1 MSTVKNQFL
10 RKQICSFHREDGVY
24 MKKRILASLLA
35 LCIMGGMLP
44 TASLAAEPGI
54 TTLTTEQKLNKDD
67 GEPANRAHSTPAN
80 AGAEKNSSEP
90 VLAGA
95 GEEETPTSGTCG
107 ENLTWA
113 LDLETGTLTISGEGE
128 MENFSYANFSSSSPW
143 SDYDVS
149 IKSVVVESGVS
160 NIGDYAF
167 YNCKNITNIVL
178 PDSII
183 TIGSYAFGFC
193 DGLTS
198 ITIPNNVTT
207 IESRAFYDCSFLTSI
222 SIPNSVT
229 KIESSVFSQCDNLT
243 SITLPNNIVRI
254 ADSTFSNCT
263 KLESISIPSSVTKI
277 GSDAFSGCTNLMSIT
292 IPDGVTSIGARAFSD
307 CDSLTSIK
315 IPPNIT
321 QIQISTFWSCDKLE
335 NISIPNGVVSIGDQ
349 SFWNCDSL
357 ASIEIPDSVTSLGSG
372 VFYSCDNLEDIY
384 YAGSKEEW
392 DTISGIEDT
401 DFTNITIHYNYTDSG
416 GGTTTPDGRTISV
429 KYLTSWD
436 ETSKTAVFS
445 DDSYIRYTASAEAE
459 LPANGVGQLVN
470 RYVLVECAPDES
482 DVNKGQLFRL
492 QAVNSALG
500 SLTAGTETTVTIDG
514 VEYPWDSQTGPIVA
528 GEPLQVLYH
537 TINGA
542 LAGYTVLT
550 EKVGTAGDWNGT
562 DTVNIEGVDFH
573 TNYMTDQESLAAISE
588 IADKDQAVIYYFV
601 GDALLKAE
609 VGEKVDD
616 PLDPPTE
623 MYYTKIGT
631 LTAFNLDALT
641 LAIDEESFTIQNDE
655 YIKDT
660 LEENLKDAVG
670 KKVVFVV
677 SSGQISY
684 AMPLERV
691 STKLEAVATAE
702 PSTITYQGGYDRTSI
717 AAKVE
722 VRNVYDVDPWVDTNM
737 LEAAIAQNVPDWNG
751 NITLNHADFEIA
763 WKSSEQSS
771 ESIEKFMVFSDG
783 AYEDHFLTNDCKTT
797 VENTTVLSLG
807 ESATISAN
815 IAVNPDYSYNN
826 SEYAADFPKG
836 ETEKVVQISAE
847 VEGECTSGETLRDS
861 SVCSI
866 TAQYP
871 DNIMTEEEIEAVAA
885 EASEELEKIDGAISL
900 DLNTMYN
907 VFRLKGDAIDQLEKD
922 LLSVIV
928 MSNIPEE
935 TLEEKISSD
944 IVDKVIGKYVPK
956 EVTASTYTVPLVY
969 EIATPQSKYGQMT
982 VQFNCDVH
990 TYNLHGT
997 NFALWVTVNYEI
1009 LRSDKPV
1016 RADQVSGFL
1025 GQGTRTD
1032 VGAFASAA
1040 YSLAEA
1046 ELKKQYNSV
1055 WGNSA
1060 NRVAD
1065 FLFDDTIKMIFE
1077 EMDTTF
1083 KDEVWKLIVWPTTNA
1098 KIECPVNV
1106 FVYDHQDKLVGSIE
1120 NDVVTKSSDE
1130 FELSVDGD
1138 TKYITGLEDLYTIK
1152 YVATDNGT
1160 MDITFT
1166 EFSGY
1171 ETPARQ
1177 IAFYDVPLVK
1187 QQSYTQNLPEA
1198 IQSETEEYK
1207 LISSDNTSVP
1217 ADMDQ
1222 SLLNLSPVITPTP
1235 ETCTITFNG
1244 NGGTASQA
1252 TMETGADGTLDTL
1265 PTASRDKNYRFDGWF
1280 TVPTGGTQITTDT
1293 VFDQDTTVY
1302 AHWSY
1307 VGRPADDDGH
1317 SSSGGSS
1324 SDPSYRIDVDM
1335 NVQGGDVTLR
1345 PTSASV
1351 GTRVTITANPD
1362 NGYEV
1367 DQVIVTDR
1375 NGKALTV
1382 TQRGE
1387 NTYTFQMPDSRV
1399 SVEVTFTRL
1408 QQEELVPAGVPF
1420 TDVAEDAWYYG
1431 AVSYVAQ
1438 RGLMTGVSSN
1448 VFTPDATLTRAQLVQ
1463 ILYALEGRPAVSSAS
1478 AFTDVASGAWY
1489 ANAVSWAA
1497 ASGVASG
1504 VGSGAFG
1511 PNDPL
1516 TREQLALILYRYAQ
1530 NQGYDTTQGGM
1541 AVREFA
1547 DYASISNWALEAV
1560 QWAVNAGLISGT
1572 GNGMLSP
1579 NGTATRAQVAV
1590 ILMQFC
1596 QQVMGI

>member
-1 MSTVKNQFL
+1 
-10 RKQICSFHREDGVY
+10 
-24 MKKRILASLLA
+24 MKKRILASLLT

-67 GEPANRAHSTPAN
+67 GEPANRALSAPAF
-80 AGAEKNSSEP
+80 AGAEEDSLEP
-90 VLAGA
+90 VLVSA
-95 GEEETPTSGTCG
+95 GEGEAPTSGTCG
-107 ENLTWA
+107 ANLTWE
-113 LDLETGTLTISGEGE
+113 LDVETGTLSISGSGE
-128 MENFSYANFSSSSPW
+128 MSNYGLTDDNRAPW
-143 SDYDVS
+143 YNYRDNIYTA
-149 IKSVVVESGVS
+149 
-160 NIGDYAF
+160 NIGDGITSIGDHAF
-167 YNCKNITNIVL
+167 EGCWHLVDIYIPEGVTSIGSGAFRGCDDLSEISVPDSVLYFASSAFSDMRGLVSINIPEGITGIESYTFNGCVSLTNIN
-178 PDSII
+178 
-183 TIGSYAFGFC
+183 
-193 DGLTS
+193 
-198 ITIPNNVTT
+198 IP
-207 IESRAFYDCSFLTSI
+207 A
-222 SIPNSVT
+222 SVT
-229 KIESSVFSQCDNLT
+229 YIRSHAFQ
-243 SITLPNNIVRI
+243 
-254 ADSTFSNCT
+254 NCA
-263 KLESISIPSSVTKI
+263 KLER
-277 GSDAFSGCTNLMSIT
+277 IT
-292 IPDGVTSIGARAFSD
+292 IPDG
-307 CDSLTSIK
+307 
-315 IPPNIT
+315 IT
-321 QIQISTFWSCDKLE
+321 TIDYYTFRGCSNLAS
-335 NISIPNGVVSIGDQ
+335 ISIPASVKYIGYDA
-349 SFWNCDSL
+349 FANCS
-357 ASIEIPDSVTSLGSG
+357 
-372 VFYSCDNLEDIY
+372 NLTDIY
-384 YAGSKEEW
+384 FAGSDSQW
-392 DTISGIEDT
+392 S
-401 DFTNITIHYNYTDSG
+401 NIDIGCYLPEATIHYNSSGPDSG
-416 GGTTTPDGRTISV
+416 DTGTTTPDGRTTAV

-436 ETSKTAVFS
+436 ETSRTAVFS
-445 DDSYIRYTASAEAE
+445 DDSYIRYTAVTDAD
-459 LPANGVGQLVN
+459 LPSDGVAQLVN
-470 RYVLVECAPDES
+470 RYVLVECAQDES
-482 DVNKGQLFRL
+482 DVNQGQLFRL
-492 QAVNSALG
+492 QTVNSALG

-528 GEPLQVLYH
+528 GDPLQVLYH
-537 TINGA
+537 TIDGA

-907 VFRLKGDAIDQLEKD
+907 VFGLKGDAIDQLEKD

-1046 ELKKQYNSV
+1046 ELKKQYNSM

-1130 FELSVDGD
+1130 FELSVAGD

-1307 VGRPADDDGH
+1307 VGRPADDDGY

-1408 QQEELVPAGVPF
+1408 QQEEPVPTGVPF
-1420 TDVAEDAWYYG
+1420 ADVAEDAWYYG

-1596 QQVMGI
+1596 QQVIGI

>member
-1 MSTVKNQFL
+1 
-10 RKQICSFHREDGVY
+10 
-24 MKKRILASLLA
+24 
-35 LCIMGGMLP
+35 MLP
-44 TASLAAEPGI
+44 PAVLAAEPD
-54 TTLTTEQKLNKDD
+54 TTMSTTEQKLEKNDE
-67 GEPANRAHSTPAN
+67 EPANHAPSAPAN
-80 AGAEKNSSEP
+80 AGVEEDSLEP
-90 VLAGA
+90 VLADA
-95 GEEETPTSGTCG
+95 GEGEAPTSGTCG
-107 ENLTWA
+107 ENLTWE
-113 LDLETGTLTISGEGE
+113 LNLETGTLTISGTGK
-128 MENFSYANFSSSSPW
+128 MADYSNNNPW
-143 SDYDVS
+143 YSNDN
-149 IKSVVVESGVS
+149 IKSVIIEDGITS
-160 NIGDYAF
+160 IGNDAF
-167 YNCKNITNIVL
+167 YKCENLTFVSIPGSVTSIGHGAFSYCIGLSGIDI
-178 PDSII
+178 PDSVVS
-183 TIGSYAFGFC
+183 IGGGAFSNC
-193 DGLTS
+193 NNLES
-198 ITIPNNVTT
+198 ITIPGNIRTINNNLFYDCDSLVEIIIPDTVLSIGESAFAYCDNLT
-207 IESRAFYDCSFLTSI
+207 NISLSDSITSIGSRAFSNCTSLDKIIIPDSVTSI
-222 SIPNSVT
+222 GISAFDN
-229 KIESSVFSQCDNLT
+229 CYNLT
-243 SITLPNNIVRI
+243 SITLPV
-254 ADSTFSNCT
+254 
-263 KLESISIPSSVTKI
+263 
-277 GSDAFSGCTNLMSIT
+277 
-292 IPDGVTSIGARAFSD
+292 GVTSIPVFAFRNCNNLTD
-307 CDSLTSIK
+307 VYFAGSLSA
-315 IPPNIT
+315 
-321 QIQISTFWSCDKLE
+321 WL
-335 NISIPNGVVSIGDQ
+335 
-349 SFWNCDSL
+349 
-357 ASIEIPDSVTSLGSG
+357 SIEIG
-372 VFYSCDNLEDIY
+372 
-384 YAGSKEEW
+384 EEN
-392 DTISGIEDT
+392 TCL
-401 DFTNITIHYNYTDSG
+401 TNATIHYNSTSPDSI
-416 GGTTTPDGRTISV
+416 TTSV

-470 RYVLVECAPDES
+470 RYILVECAQDES

-500 SLTAGTETTVTIDG
+500 NLTAGTETTVTIDG
-514 VEYPWDSQTGPIVA
+514 VEYPWDSQTGSITPG

-537 TINGA
+537 TIDGA
-542 LAGYTVLT
+542 LAGYTVLS
-550 EKVGTAGDWNGT
+550 EKMGTAGDWNGT
-562 DTVNIEGVDFH
+562 DTVHLDGVDFH
-573 TNYMTDQESLAAISE
+573 TNYMTDQDSLAEISK
-588 IADKDQAVIYYFV
+588 IADKDQAVVYYFV
-601 GDALLKAE
+601 GDALLKAKL
-609 VGEKVDD
+609 GNND
-616 PLDPPTE
+616 PVDPPIE
-623 MYYTKIGT
+623 LYYTKIGT
-631 LTAFNLDALT
+631 LTACDLDQMT
-641 LAIDEESFTIQNDE
+641 LAIDGKSFSVQDDQ

-660 LEENLKDAVG
+660 LKDNLNDAVG
-670 KKVVFVV
+670 KQTVFVIT
-677 SSGQISY
+677 SGKVSY

-691 STKLEAVATAE
+691 STRLEAVATVE

-797 VENTTVLSLG
+797 VENITVLSLG

-815 IAVNPDYSYNN
+815 IAVNPGYSYNN

-900 DLNTMYN
+900 DLSTMYN
-907 VFRLKGDAIDQLEKD
+907 VFGLKGDAIDQLEKD

-1160 MDITFT
+1160 MDITLT

-1177 IAFYDVPLVK
+1177 IAFYNVPLIK
-1187 QQSYTQNLPEA
+1187 EKSYTQSVPEA
-1198 IQSETEEYK
+1198 IKSETQEYR
-1207 LISSDNTSVP
+1207 LLASDSTVVP
-1217 ADMDQ
+1217 ADADQ
-1222 SLLNLSPVITPTP
+1222 SLLNLTPMITPPSDPGTS
-1235 ETCTITFNG
+1235 
-1244 NGGTASQA
+1244 GGGGST
-1252 TMETGADGTLDTL
+1252 
-1265 PTASRDKNYRFDGWF
+1265 
-1280 TVPTGGTQITTDT
+1280 TGGN
-1293 VFDQDTTVY
+1293 
-1302 AHWSY
+1302 
-1307 VGRPADDDGH
+1307 
-1317 SSSGGSS
+1317 SSGGGSS
-1324 SDPSYRIDVDM
+1324 SSGYTVTVEDTDNGSIRVSPTRASRGDTVTITVDPDAGYELDTLIVRNSSGNRIDVERQSDTRYTFEM
-1335 NVQGGDVTLR
+1335 
-1345 PTSASV
+1345 PSS
-1351 GTRVTITANPD
+1351 RVTVEATFVEISEDPTPEPTA
-1362 NGYEV
+1362 
-1367 DQVIVTDR
+1367 
-1375 NGKALTV
+1375 L
-1382 TQRGE
+1382 
-1387 NTYTFQMPDSRV
+1387 
-1399 SVEVTFTRL
+1399 
-1408 QQEELVPAGVPF
+1408 PF
-1420 TDVAEDAWYYG
+1420 TDVPASAWYYD
-1431 AVSYVAQ
+1431 AVRFVYE
-1438 RGLMTGVSSN
+1438 RGMMAGTGNNQFSPN
-1448 VFTPDATLTRAQLVQ
+1448 VTTTRAMIVT
-1463 ILYALEGRPAVSSAS
+1463 ILYRLENQPAAGSAN
-1478 AFTDVASGAWY
+1478 FTDVPAGQWY
-1489 ANAVSWAA
+1489 TSPIAWAA
-1497 ASGVASG
+1497 ANGI
-1504 VGSGAFG
+1504 VGGYGDGRFG
-1511 PNDPL
+1511 PNDTI
-1516 TREQLALILYRYAQ
+1516 TREQMAAILYRYAQ
-1530 NQGYDTTQGGM
+1530 FKGYDVSNTGDLS
-1541 AVREFA
+1541 RYA
-1547 DYASISNWALEAV
+1547 DASQVSDWARTAIG
-1560 QWAVNAGLISGT
+1560 WANAQGLIT
-1572 GNGMLSP
+1572 GNTATTLNPTGS
-1579 NGTATRAQVAV
+1579 ATRAEVAT
-1590 ILMQFC
+1590 ILMRF
-1596 QQVMGI
+1596 VENVAR